1 MKYTLLGHS
10 GLNVSRICLGCMSF
24 GDPAQGMHS
33 WTLDQTRTTEII
45 AHALDKGVNFF
56 DTAMGYQNGT
66 SEIYTGHALRS
77 LAPRDRYVLATKFF
91 PRPSAEIS
99 ARTHIENCL
108 NASLKRLGADYVD
121 LYILHMWDYSTPI
134 EETLEALHRAVTAGK
149 VRAIGVSNCF
159 AWQLARAN
167 AAAEQHGWT
176 RFTSVQGHHNLIFR
190 EEEREMLPCCK
201 AENVALTPYSALA
214 AGRLC
219 RLPGETTQRLE
230 KDAFAKG
237 KYDHAEAQDAIII
250 RRVHEIAESRGVSM
264 TQIALAWLLTKVDS
278 PVTGATRPE
287 QIDDAAA
294 ATEITL
300 TPEETTFLEEPYQP
314 HRLVG
319 VMAQNR

>member
-1 MKYTLLGHS
+1 MQYTSLGHS

-45 AHALDKGVNFF
+45 GHALERGINFF

-66 SEIYTGHALRS
+66 SEIYTGRALRT

-91 PRPSAEIS
+91 PRPSTDIS
-99 ARTHIENCL
+99 ARAHIENCL
-108 NASLKRLGADYVD
+108 NASLERLGVDYVD
-121 LYILHMWDYSTPI
+121 LYILHIWDYSTPI
-134 EETLEALHRAVTAGK
+134 EETLEALHAAVLAGK

-167 AAAEQHGWT
+167 AVAEAHGWT

-190 EEEREMLPCCK
+190 EEEREMLPCCR

-219 RLPGETTQRLE
+219 RLPGQSTRRLE
-230 KDAFAKG
+230 KDAFARG
-237 KYDHAEAQDAIII
+237 KYDLTEAQDEIII
-250 RRVHEIAESRGVSM
+250 RRVHEIAGNRGVSM
-264 TQIALAWLLTKVDS
+264 TRIALAWLLTKVDS

-294 ATEITL
+294 ATEISL
-300 TPEETTFLEEPYQP
+300 TPEEIAFLEEPYQP